1 MSALKTGLTVALAAL
16 FSIACTSAPETTNQN
31 RNAASP
37 SPGAT
42 AQTANANTS
51 EPGAAATTPAA
62 ATANANQSSPAS
74 PANPAAGYGN
84 RNAGVKTATNVDA
97 ASLYVAQ
104 KCAGCHGPDGKG
116 KVKDVPDFTDA
127 AWQKKE
133 SDIELISQIKK
144 GAPPKM
150 PSYKDKLNDA
160 EIKALVAYIRA
171 FAK

>member
-37 SPGAT
+37 STGAT
-42 AQTANANTS
+42 AQPANANTG

-62 ATANANQSSPAS
+62 ATANANQASPAS
-74 PANPAAGYGN
+74 PAAGYGN
-84 RNAGVKTATNVDA
+84 RNAGSKTATTVDA

-104 KCAGCHGPDGKG
+104 KCLGCHGPDGKG
-116 KVKDVPDFTDA
+116 KVKGVPDFTDA

-133 SDIELISQIKK
+133 SDADLISQIKK

-160 EIKALVAYIRA
+160 EIKALVAYVRA

>member
-16 FSIACTSAPETTNQN
+16 FSIACASAPETTNQN

-37 SPGAT
+37 PPSAT
-42 AQTANANTS
+42 AQPANANTS
-51 EPGAAATTPAA
+51 GPGAVATLPA
-62 ATANANQSSPAS
+62 ATANANQAS
-74 PANPAAGYGN
+74 PAAAYGKIEE
-84 RNAGVKTATNVDA
+84 AKKEAAKTASNIDA

-104 KCAGCHGPDGKG
+104 KCIGCHGPDGKG
-116 KVKDVPDFTDA
+116 KVKGVPDFTDA

-133 SDIELISQIKK
+133 SDADLISQIKK

-160 EIKALVAYIRA
+160 EIKALVAYVRA

>member
-1 MSALKTGLTVALAAL
+1 MSALKTGLTVVLAAL
-16 FSIACTSAPETTNQN
+16 FSIACTGAPETTNQN

-42 AQTANANTS
+42 AQTANANTNG
-51 EPGAAATTPAA
+51 PGADATTPVA
-62 ATANANQSSPAS
+62 ATANANQAS
-74 PANPAAGYGN
+74 RAAGYGN
-84 RNAGVKTATNVDA
+84 RNEGAKTATNVDA

-116 KVKDVPDFTDA
+116 KVKGVPDFTDA

-133 SDIELISQIKK
+133 SDNELISQIKK

-150 PSYKDKLNDA
+150 PSYKGKLNDA
-160 EIKALVAYIRA
+160 EIKALVAYVRA

>member
-1 MSALKTGLTVALAAL
+1 MSALKTGLAVALAAI
-16 FSIACTSAPETTNQN
+16 FSIACTSAPDTTNQN

-42 AQTANANTS
+42 AQTANANTT
-51 EPGAAATTPAA
+51 EPGAAATTPVA
-62 ATANANQSSPAS
+62 ATANTNQAS
-74 PANPAAGYGN
+74 PANPVAGYGKKED
-84 RNAGVKTATNVDA
+84 VKTASNVDA

-104 KCAGCHGPDGKG
+104 KCIGCHGPDGKG
-116 KVKDVPDFTDA
+116 KVKGVPDFTDA
-127 AWQKKE
+127 AWQKKG
-133 SDIELISQIKK
+133 SDADLISQIKK

-150 PSYKDKLNDA
+150 PSYKDKLKDS